1 MGLNVHRQRVY
12 GLAIESPFPLPG
24 VPLQADPCITS
35 EVDLTITCTLA
46 DARELRCAHVT
57 HPAQSDSAP
66 EVGTTAAGEFCLAW
80 AGELMF
86 RFTADLRHLHVQ
98 SRLERPDYIPT
109 IVIGLVLGLLLQRRG
124 VLCLHGSAVA
134 WRGRAI
140 AVLGPS
146 GAGKSTLS
154 AALVRRGATLLT
166 DDVIALRPTPQ
177 GTAVEPGPRGLRL
190 LPDSVEHAGLSD
202 AGLGEVPHNDKRL
215 WDLSGRAADGA
226 LLLGAVYLL
235 QPAADPGTAMRVSA
249 LTPQQALRPLVSNWY
264 PPNLMKLMQSADLG
278 RLAELART
286 LPMHAVDYAHDWG
299 RLQALAALLAP

>member
-1 MGLNVHRQRVY
+1 MNVHRQRVY
-12 GLAIESPFPLPG
+12 GLVIESPFPLPG
-24 VPLQADPCITS
+24 VPLEADAGIAR
-35 EVDLTITCTLA
+35 EVDLAITCTRA
-46 DARELRCAHVT
+46 DTGDLRCAHVT
-57 HPAQSDSAP
+57 HPAPSSAAP

-86 RFTADLRHLHVQ
+86 RFAADLRHLHVQ
-98 SRLERPDYIPT
+98 SRMERPQYIPT

-177 GTAVEPGPRGLRL
+177 GPAVELGPRGIRL
-190 LPDSVEHAGLSD
+190 LPDAIEHAGLGD
-202 AGLGEVPHNDKRL
+202 AGLAAVPHNDKLL
-215 WDLSGRAADGA
+215 WDLSGGATDEDGA
-226 LLLGAVYLL
+226 LLLGAVHLL
-235 QPAADPGTAMRVSA
+235 RPAADPGTATRVSA

-264 PPNLMKLMQSADLG
+264 PPNLMKLMQPADLG

-286 LPMHAVDYAHDWG
+286 LPMNAVDYAHDWG
-299 RLQALAALLAP
+299 RLEALAALLTP